1 MKRVIALLLALAVL
15 ILDQWSKYKVST
27 EIALGEV
34 LNPDH
39 PIMTLTY
46 VRNTGAAWS
55 ILEGKMIFFYII
67 SILACGV
74 ILYFLFK
81 AKQQNWWFYIGLGLL
96 LGGTLGNFI
105 DRMRLGYVVDMM
117 HLNFI
122 NFPIFNIAD
131 MALSVGLL
139 GLIIDSFL
147 ESSKGS
153 DT

>member
-39 PIMTLTY
+39 PIMTLTH

-67 SILACGV
+67 SILASGV

-81 AKQQNWWFYIGLGLL
+81 AKQQRWLFYIGLGLL